1 MWSSIKNLFTRTAD
15 TFTTIVNTVDDSAS
29 DIGETISRQAALVNA
44 THAMNCIRELEQLEF
59 DKAAV
64 EQMDDFFASRRDK
77 RKQR

>member
-15 TFTTIVNTVDDSAS
+15 TLTTVVNTVDDSAS

-59 DKAAV
+59 DKDAV
-64 EQMDDFFASRRDK
+64 EQMDDFFAHRRDK